1 MLAGEIDALGWVSA
15 SDQRLLDRMGWT
27 RPRVVQVMAELESGG
42 LVEMREESAG
52 RGRPRKL
59 YRLTPAADF
68 RGPGVVGEDVLGQD
82 MIGQDVVGQDVD
94 GADGEAEGTAPPSDT
109 AEPT

>member
-1 MLAGEIDALGWVSA
+1 
-15 SDQRLLDRMGWT
+15 
-27 RPRVVQVMAELESGG
+27 
-42 LVEMREESAG
+42 MREESTG

-68 RGPGVVGEDVLGQD
+68 RGPGVVGEDEVGPD
-82 MIGQDVVGQDVD
+82 VVGQDVVGQDVVGQDVVGQDVVGPD
-94 GADGEAEGTAPPSDT
+94 GDAEGTAPPSDT

>member
-1 MLAGEIDALGWVSA
+1 
-15 SDQRLLDRMGWT
+15 
-27 RPRVVQVMAELESGG
+27 
-42 LVEMREESAG
+42 MREESAG

-68 RGPGVVGEDVLGQD
+68 RCPGVVGEDEVGQD
-82 MIGQDVVGQDVD
+82 MVGQDVVGQDVD
-94 GADGEAEGTAPPSDT
+94 GPDGEAEGTAPPSDT